1 MARAIV
7 IPDTNRLSRGGCWP
21 MPNHDSVQL
30 RNAVHTAYSAAAE
43 RPAQKHAFPVGRV
56 LAERLG
62 YPADVLD
69 NLPLVAVEAFAG
81 VSTLALSAP
90 LPSDAQ
96 VLDLGCGAGLD
107 SLILARRVGPT
118 GRVLGIDFSEAMLTR
133 ARHAAAEAGVDVVTF
148 YRGDAERLPLE
159 DASVDV
165 ALVNGI
171 FNLNP
176 ARADIF
182 RELARVVRPGGHVYV
197 AELVLQ
203 EAVAKPDRF
212 TEAEWF
218 A

>member
-1 MARAIV
+1 
-7 IPDTNRLSRGGCWP
+7 
-21 MPNHDSVQL
+21 MPNHGSLQL
-30 RNAVHTAYSAAAE
+30 RSAVHSAYSAAAE
-43 RPAQKHAFPVGRV
+43 RPTQKHAFPVGRL

-69 NLPLVAVEAFAG
+69 TLPPVSVEAFAG
-81 VSTLALSAP
+81 VSNLAVSVPIPAE
-90 LPSDAQ
+90 AR

-107 SLILARRVGPT
+107 TLIVARRVGAT
-118 GRVLGIDFSEAMLTR
+118 GRVVGIDFSEAMLMR
-133 ARHAAAEAGVDVVTF
+133 AREAAALYRVNATF
-148 YRGDAERLPLE
+148 CQGDAERLPLE
-159 DASVDV
+159 AASIDV

-176 ARADIF
+176 AHAEIF
-182 RELARVVRPGGHVYV
+182 RELARVVRASGHVYV

-203 EAVAKPDRF
+203 EAVSKPDHF